1 MKELLLFRHA
11 KSSWETLVED
21 RDRGLT
27 EKGIERTKGMALASS
42 KIVKDFEVVF
52 SSPAN
57 RAMHTASI
65 LIHELQ
71 IPFELLQIRE
81 ALYTFEISKLIY
93 FIKSIP
99 DHYSKV
105 ICVGHNPAF
114 TEAVSHLSEMD
125 FLHLPTSAWAQL
137 IFSQTKWKNISKGK
151 LKLGMPKEI
160 LR

>member
-81 ALYTFEISKLIY
+81 ALYTFEISKLLY

-105 ICVGHNPAF
+105 ICVGHNPAM
-114 TEAVSHLSEMD
+114 TNAVNQLSTAYLD
-125 FLHLPTSAWAQL
+125 HLPTAAWAL
-137 IFSQTKWKNISKGK
+137 IKFEQRKWRNIQNGK
-151 LKLGMPKEI
+151 TSLGLPKEI
-160 LR
+160 LK

>member
-42 KIVKDFEVVF
+42 KTVKDFEVVF

-81 ALYTFEISKLIY
+81 ALYTFEISRLLY

-114 TEAVSHLSEMD
+114 TKAVNQLSTTNLNHLS
-125 FLHLPTSAWAQL
+125 TAAWAL
-137 IFSQTKWKNISKGK
+137 IKFEQIKWRNVESGMAS
-151 LKLGMPKEI
+151 LGLPKEI
-160 LR
+160 LK